1 MAKLDQSVV
10 SWPGKEGHSPS
21 RIDFSERLLYEE
33 NVELFARAESWQQ
46 RSHMLWKSYLNQVD
60 QAGRGQVLQC
70 RKVGPSNRMTL
81 VYHLKIVTG

>member
-33 NVELFARAESWQQ
+33 NVPLCPSRELTTALRPACSES
-46 RSHMLWKSYLNQVD
+46 V
-60 QAGRGQVLQC
+60 
-70 RKVGPSNRMTL
+70 TL
-81 VYHLKIVTG
+81 TKFTRLDEAKCYNVEKLAHLGG

>member
-21 RIDFSERLLYEE
+21 RIDLVSDEE

-60 QAGRGQVLQC
+60 QAGRG
-70 RKVGPSNRMTL
+70 
-81 VYHLKIVTG
+81 